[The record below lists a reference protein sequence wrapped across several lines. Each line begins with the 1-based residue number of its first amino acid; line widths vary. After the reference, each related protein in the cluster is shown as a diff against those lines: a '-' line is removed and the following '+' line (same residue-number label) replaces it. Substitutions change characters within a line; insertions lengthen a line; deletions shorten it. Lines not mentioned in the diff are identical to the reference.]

1 MVHPFLPIGE
11 AWNVVQSLTPEY
23 AHAPVA
29 STPMPKVALRRAI
42 TRSAVLKGV
51 GFWLAVGLL
60 LLCAAA
66 FAADATAV
74 RGHTQFGGLAAATLM
89 PGLLLCVAIAAI
101 EVVGAFL
108 WHRRSAFGFDS
119 SGTIVVNGGYST
131 DTVIVPRRKM
141 QYACLRTNPL
151 QRHAGVATVLV
162 RTAAGVRGCDER
174 LIDVPIAEASDWLD
188 WAQPKGNR
196 AV

>member
-1 MVHPFLPIGE
+1 M
-11 AWNVVQSLTPEY
+11 
-23 AHAPVA
+23 
-29 STPMPKVALRRAI
+29 
-42 TRSAVLKGV
+42 KGV
-51 GFWLAVGLL
+51 GFWLAVALL

-66 FAADATAV
+66 FAADATAAQ
-74 RGHTQFGGLAAATLM
+74 GHAQLGDFAAATLI

-108 WHRRSAFGFDS
+108 WHRRSAFSFDN

-141 QYACLRTNPL
+141 QYACLRANPL

-174 LIDVPIAEASDWLD
+174 LIDVPIAEASAWLD
-188 WAQPKGNR
+188 WAQPEGSR